1 VIKVKILKGFRRLVP
16 LLLTGILLSL
26 CGCWSNSK
34 VTYIP
39 REDNTLQEQLDTR
52 ERIERLKNYFT
63 GWMGTRYCYGGLS
76 RKGVDCSGLTLLAYR
91 ELFGK
96 QLPRTVQEQVRQGT
110 AVDRDFL
117 QPGDLVFFRTG
128 MYQKHV
134 GIYLED
140 DLFIHAS
147 RSSGVRVSR
156 LNDNYWQERFWQA
169 KRL

>member
-1 VIKVKILKGFRRLVP
+1 
-16 LLLTGILLSL
+16 
-26 CGCWSNSK
+26 
-34 VTYIP
+34 
-39 REDNTLQEQLDTR
+39 
-52 ERIERLKNYFT
+52 
-63 GWMGTRYCYGGLS
+63 
-76 RKGVDCSGLTLLAYR
+76 LLAYR